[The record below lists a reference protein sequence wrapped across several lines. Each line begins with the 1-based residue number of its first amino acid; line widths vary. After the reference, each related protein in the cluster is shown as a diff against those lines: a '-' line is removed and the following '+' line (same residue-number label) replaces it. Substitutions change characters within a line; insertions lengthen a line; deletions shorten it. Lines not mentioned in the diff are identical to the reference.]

1 MNNINGY
8 HNKSK
13 PQFLDKLNDK
23 ICFKKQEDDMV
34 YAPEHRIDTYYQIC
48 QFKNQFTKK
57 YETRK
62 IIFNE
67 HGDILKT
74 FEKEYSFQKLDAFM
88 KNHKS
93 NKYKVVPT
101 NDIQVVDLPT
111 TSDMICVRSEL
122 LNSNN
127 VEYGNYEL

>member
-1 MNNINGY
+1 MNNINEY
-8 HNKSK
+8 YNKLK

-23 ICFKKQEDDMV
+23 IRFKKQEDNLV

-67 HGDILKT
+67 HGDILKI
-74 FEKEYSFQKLDAFM
+74 FEKEYSFQKLDMFM

-111 TSDMICVRSEL
+111 ISDMICVRSEL
-122 LNSNN
+122 I
-127 VEYGNYEL
+127 NYEL